1 MARKFLMT
9 TAAFMALLF
18 NAAPASAAPG
28 RGSGV
33 LAAPADPAAITVKA
47 VADGKADDTAAIQS
61 AIDTAA
67 KSGAGGIVWLPAG
80 RYRISRSLLIPP
92 AVRVF
97 GVGATRPVLV
107 LGDNTPGFDKGVA
120 TMVIF
125 TGDDQY
131 ATGPVPVPVPTA
143 VPYSAKVRDANSG
156 TFYSALSNV
165 DFEIGKGNPAAAGV
179 RLRIAQHAFLSHI
192 DFHLG
197 SGFAGIYQAGNEAE
211 DLHFYGGRYGIVSEK
226 TSPAWQFT
234 LIDSSFEGQREAA
247 IREHEVDLTL
257 INTTIRDTPVG
268 IDIDRGYSDS
278 LWGKDVRFEHVSK
291 AAVVISNENSPFT
304 QIGFDN
310 ALAADVPVFARFRE
324 SEKTVKG
331 PGAAYRVRAFN
342 YGLKIDGL
350 GQMGHFDTHLQ
361 ADALASLP
369 PPRGPVL
376 PALPPVDQW
385 ADARSLGAAGDGQ
398 TDDTAA
404 LQKAIDGHRV
414 VYLPTGHYL
423 VSDTLHLRSDTVLIG
438 LHPSVTQITL
448 AENTPAYQGVGN
460 AKALVESAKGGNAI
474 ITGIGLFT
482 GGVNPRATALLWKA
496 GEGSLVEDVRIH
508 GGHGTLLPNGKRV
521 DFSDP
526 KFRMDGQ
533 HPGIWVTDGGG
544 GTFVANW
551 TPNTMADSGF
561 YVSNTKTPGHVY
573 ELSAEHHNRH
583 EIVLDGV
590 ENWEFLA
597 PQTEQEVIDG
607 LESMSL
613 EIRNSKH
620 ILIANY
626 HTYRVTR
633 SLKPAPTAVKLFNVD
648 DIRFRNL
655 STNAESGYATCDA
668 NGCGTYLR
676 ASKFP
681 FDNAITDMTHKLEVR
696 ERQFAVLDVS
706 ATPQIPPPAPVPA
719 GLEAA
724 KVEKL
729 EDSFYSISGGAVDDK
744 GNLYFVDHHFQRI
757 YRWSQA
763 RGLEVVSDAPL
774 DPVNLAVDKS
784 GHLMVLSSDGPEG
797 TVYSLDPW
805 VATPQITLIAPTP
818 VVPHPDAMVALP
830 GNLWDNG
837 EFRDQLDPRTY
848 EFTTLAEMF
857 ARDMALP
864 KAREYVSP
872 DGSLVLPAFRVYT
885 QGPTNFLGWRFSDTL
900 DTYGFVK
907 ARPGGE
913 VTISNGS
920 DAHVYRGRVGAGGSV
935 SDLKPLTQRA
945 GESVAVDAKGR
956 LFVANGQI
964 FVYDADG
971 KELGR
976 IDTPERPLQLIFGG
990 ADNASLF
997 ILTHHGLYR
1006 LNVKGF

>member
-1 MARKFLMT
+1 MARKILTM
-9 TAAFMALLF
+9 AAGLAALALG
-18 NAAPASAAPG
+18 ASISSALAES
-28 RGSGV
+28 RGSV
-33 LAAPADPAAITVKA
+33 FLTAPADPAAITVKGIG
-47 VADGKADDTAAIQS
+47 DGKADDTNAIQAAI
-61 AIDTAA
+61 ATAA
-67 KSGAGGIVWLPAG
+67 KSGAGGIVWLPSG
-80 RYRISRSLLIPP
+80 RYRITRSLLIPP
-92 AVRVF
+92 AVRLF

-107 LGDNTPGFDKGVA
+107 LGDHTPGFDKGVV

-125 TGDDQY
+125 TGDSQY
-131 ATGPVPVPVPTA
+131 ATGPVPVPVP
-143 VPYSAKVRDANSG
+143 SAWPATPPVRDANSG
-156 TFYSALSNV
+156 TFYSALSNI
-165 DFEIGKGNPAAAGV
+165 DFEIGKGDPAAAGV

-197 SGFAGIYQAGNEAE
+197 SGFAGVYQAGNEAE

-234 LIDSSFEGQREAA
+234 LIDSSFEGQSEAA

-257 INTTIRDTPVG
+257 INTTIADTPVG

-278 LWGKDVRFEHVSK
+278 LWGKDVRFERIAK

-310 ALAADVPVFARFRE
+310 AVATGVPVFARFRD
-324 SEKTVKG
+324 SGKTVNA
-331 PGAAYRVRAFN
+331 PGANYRVSAFT
-342 YGLKIDGL
+342 YGLTLDGL
-350 GQMGHFDTHLQ
+350 GQMGHFALNVQ
-361 ADALASLP
+361 AAALPRLP
-369 PPRGPVL
+369 APQGPVL
-376 PALPPVDQW
+376 PPLPPVDQW
-385 ADARSLGAAGDGQ
+385 ANVRSLGVAGDGV

-404 LQKAIDGHRV
+404 LQKAIDTHRV
-414 VYLPTGHYL
+414 IYLPTGHYL
-423 VSDTLHLRSDTVLIG
+423 VSDTLHLRADSVLIG
-438 LHPSVTQITL
+438 MHPSVTQITL
-448 AENTPAYQGVGN
+448 GENTPAYQGVGN

-474 ITGIGLFT
+474 ITGVGLFT

-508 GGHGTLLPNGKRV
+508 GGHGTLQPNGKFV

-526 KFRMDGQ
+526 KYRMDGQ

-561 YVSNTKTPGHVY
+561 YVSDTKTPGHVY

-607 LESMSL
+607 LESTSL
-613 EIRNSKH
+613 EVRNSKH
-620 ILIANY
+620 ILFANY
-626 HTYRVTR
+626 HAYRVTR

-648 DIRFRNL
+648 DIHFRNM
-655 STNAESGYATCDA
+655 STNAESGFATCDA
-668 NGCGTYLR
+668 KGCGTYLR

-681 FDNAITDMTHKLEVR
+681 YENAITDMTHKLEVR
-696 ERQFAVLDVS
+696 ERQFARLDVS
-706 ATPQIPPPAPVPA
+706 ATPQVPPPAPAPA
-719 GLEAA
+719 GLEGA

-729 EDSFYSISGGAVDDK
+729 EDGFYSISGAAVDSK

-757 YRWSQA
+757 YRWSPA
-763 RGLEVVSDAPL
+763 RGLEIVSDAPL

-784 GHLMVLSSDGPEG
+784 DHLMVLSSDGPDG

-805 VATPQITLIAPTP
+805 VLTPQLTLIAATP
-818 VVPHPDAMVALP
+818 VAPHPGAMTALP
-830 GNLWDNG
+830 GNLWNNG
-837 EFRDQLDPRTY
+837 EFRDQFNPQTG

-857 ARDMALP
+857 ARDMAMP

-872 DGSLVLPAFRVYT
+872 DGSLVLPAFRVWD

-900 DTYGFVK
+900 DTYGFVIT
-907 ARPGGE
+907 RPGQR
-913 VTISNGS
+913 VTLSNGS
-920 DAHVYRGRVGAGGSV
+920 ESRIYSGLVGEGGAIT
-935 SDLKPLTQRA
+935 DLKPLTDRA
-945 GESVAVDAKGR
+945 GESVAVDARGR

-964 FVYDADG
+964 FVYDTAG
-971 KELGR
+971 KPLGR

-990 ADNASLF
+990 DGQTLF
-997 ILTHHGLYR
+997 VLSHHSLYR
-1006 LNVKGF
+1006 LSVKGF

>member
-1 MARKFLMT
+1 MAYKSLMM
-9 TAAFMALLF
+9 TAGLMALMF
-18 NAAPASAAPG
+18 AAAPVSALAS
-28 RGSGV
+28 RGSV
-33 LAAPADPAAITVKA
+33 FMTAPDDGAAITVKA
-47 VADGKADDTAAIQS
+47 VGDGKADDTAAIQA
-61 AIDTAA
+61 AIGAAA

-80 RYRISRSLLIPP
+80 RYRISHSLLIPP
-92 AVRVF
+92 AVRLF

-107 LGDNTPGFDKGVA
+107 LGDHTPGFDKGVV

-125 TGDDQY
+125 TGDSPY
-131 ATGPVPVPVPTA
+131 ARGPVPVPVP
-143 VPYSAKVRDANSG
+143 SALPSTPPVRDANSG
-156 TFYSALSNV
+156 TFYSALSNI

-179 RLRIAQHAFLSHI
+179 RLRVAQHAFLSHI

-234 LIDSSFEGQREAA
+234 LIDSSFEGQSEAA

-257 INTTIRDTPVG
+257 INATISHTPIG

-278 LWGKDVRFEHVSK
+278 LWGKDVRFEHISK
-291 AAVVISNENSPFT
+291 AAVVISKENSPFT

-324 SEKTVKG
+324 SGKTVTA
-331 PGAAYRVRAFN
+331 PGAAYRVSAFN

-350 GQMGHFDTHLQ
+350 GQMGHFATNFQ
-361 ADALASLP
+361 AEALKQLP
-369 PPRGPVL
+369 PLAGPVL
-376 PALPPVDQW
+376 PALPSVDQW
-385 ADARSLGAAGDGQ
+385 ADVRSLGVTGDGV

-404 LQKAIDGHRV
+404 LQKAIDTHQV

-423 VSDTLHLRSDTVLIG
+423 VTDTLHLRSDTVLIG

-448 AENTPAYQGVGN
+448 AENTPAYQGVGS

-508 GGHGTLLPNGKRV
+508 GGHGTFLPNGKFV
-521 DFSDP
+521 DFSDA
-526 KFRMDGQ
+526 KVRMDGQ

-561 YVSNTKTPGHVY
+561 YVSDTKTPGHVY

-607 LESMSL
+607 LESTSL

-626 HTYRVTR
+626 HAYRVTR

-648 DIRFRNL
+648 DIRFRNMT
-655 STNAESGYATCDA
+655 TNAESGIATCDTK
-668 NGCGTYLR
+668 GCGTYLR

-681 FDNAITDMTHKLEVR
+681 YDNAITDFTHKLEGR
-696 ERQFAVLDVS
+696 EREFAVLDVS
-706 ATPQIPPPAPVPA
+706 ASPPTPPAAPRPT
-719 GLEAA
+719 GLETN

-729 EDSFYSISGGAVDDK
+729 EDGFYSISGGAVDDK

-763 RGLEVVSDAPL
+763 RGLEIVSDAAL
-774 DPVNLAVDKS
+774 DPVNLAVDRS
-784 GHLMVLSSDGPEG
+784 GHLMVLSSDGIDG

-805 VATPQITLIAPTP
+805 VPTPKITLIAATP
-818 VVPHPDAMVALP
+818 VAPHPGAVTALP
-830 GNLWDNG
+830 GNLWNNG
-837 EFRDQLDPRTY
+837 EFKDQLDPATY
-848 EFTTLAEMF
+848 QFTTLAQMF
-857 ARDMALP
+857 ARDMAAP
-864 KAREYVSP
+864 SRANMSP
-872 DGSLVLPAFRVYT
+872 PMAAWFCRPSASTIR
-885 QGPTNFLGWRFSDTL
+885 
-900 DTYGFVK
+900 
-907 ARPGGE
+907 ARP
-913 VTISNGS
+913 IS
-920 DAHVYRGRVGAGGSV
+920 RAGGFPTRSTPMASSRPGPAIV
-935 SDLKPLTQRA
+935 SR
-945 GESVAVDAKGR
+945 
-956 LFVANGQI
+956 
-964 FVYDADG
+964 
-971 KELGR
+971 
-976 IDTPERPLQLIFGG
+976 
-990 ADNASLF
+990 
-997 ILTHHGLYR
+997 
-1006 LNVKGF
+1006 

>member
-1 MARKFLMT
+1 MARTFLMT
-9 TAAFMALLF
+9 TAALMALTLGAT
-18 NAAPASAAPG
+18 AAGAAPG
-28 RGSGV
+28 RGSV
-33 LAAPADPAAITVKA
+33 FLTAPADPAAITVKA
-47 VADGKADDTAAIQS
+47 VGDGKADDTAAIQA
-61 AIDTAA
+61 AIDSAA

-97 GVGATRPVLV
+97 GVGATRPVLM
-107 LGDNTPGFDKGVA
+107 LGDHTPGFDKGVV

-143 VPYSAKVRDANSG
+143 LPRSPAVRDANSG

-165 DFEIGKGNPAAAGV
+165 DFDLGQGNPAAAGV

-211 DLHFYGGRYGIVSEK
+211 DLHFFGGRYGIVSEK

-234 LIDSSFEGQREAA
+234 LIDSSFEGQRDAA

-257 INTTIRDTPVG
+257 INTTIRDTPTG

-278 LWGKDVRFEHVSK
+278 LWGKDVRFEHIAK

-310 ALAADVPVFARFRE
+310 AVAGDVPVFAAFRD
-324 SEKTVKG
+324 SGKTMKG
-331 PGAAYRVRAFN
+331 PGTAYRVSAFN

-350 GQMGHFDTHLQ
+350 GQMGHFDTNFQ
-361 ADALASLP
+361 AAALTSLP
-369 PPRGPVL
+369 PAHGPVL
-376 PALPPVDQW
+376 PALPPVAQW
-385 ADARSLGAAGDGQ
+385 TDVRGLGVAGDGV
-398 TDDTAA
+398 TDDTVA
-404 LQKAIDGHRV
+404 LQKAIDNHRV

-423 VSDTLHLRSDTVLIG
+423 VSDTLRLRPDSVLIG

-460 AKALVESAKGGNAI
+460 AKALVESAQGGNAI
-474 ITGIGLFT
+474 ITGVGLFT
-482 GGVNPRATALLWKA
+482 GGVNPRATALLWRA

-561 YVSNTKTPGHVY
+561 YVSNTRTPGHVY

-706 ATPQIPPPAPVPA
+706 ATPQVPPPAPVPA
-719 GLEAA
+719 GLDAR
-724 KVEKL
+724 VEKL
-729 EDSFYSISGGAVDDK
+729 EDGFYSISGGAVDSK

-774 DPVNLAVDKS
+774 DPVNLAVDRS
-784 GHLMVLSSDGPEG
+784 DHLMVLSSDGPEG

-805 VATPQITLIAPTP
+805 VATPPITLIAPTP
-818 VVPHPDAMVALP
+818 VAPHPQAVVALP
-830 GNLWDNG
+830 GNLWNNG
-837 EFRDQLDPRTY
+837 EFRDQLDPKTY

-857 ARDMALP
+857 ARDMAVP

-885 QGPTNFLGWRFSDTL
+885 QGPTNFQGWRFSDTL
-900 DTYGFVK
+900 DTYGFVM

-920 DAHVYRGRVGAGGSV
+920 EARIYRGRVGAGGSV
-935 SDLKPLTQRA
+935 TDLKPLTRRA
-945 GESVAVDAKGR
+945 GESVAVDARGR

-990 ADNASLF
+990 AGNASLF
-997 ILTHHGLYR
+997 ILTHHSLYR
-1006 LNVKGF
+1006 LTVKGS

>member
-1 MARKFLMT
+1 MAYKPLMM
-9 TAAFMALLF
+9 TAGLLALAF
-18 NAAPASAAPG
+18 AATSASAVTG
-28 RGSGV
+28 RGSV
-33 LAAPADPAAITVKA
+33 YLSAPDDRLAVTVKA
-47 VADGKADDTAAIQS
+47 VGDGKADDTAAIQA

-80 RYRISRSLLIPP
+80 RYRITRSLLIPA
-92 AVRVF
+92 AVRLF

-107 LGDNTPGFDKGVA
+107 LGDNTPGFDKGVI

-125 TGDDQY
+125 TGADQY
-131 ATGPVPVPVPTA
+131 ASGPVPVPVPTA
-143 VPYSAKVRDANSG
+143 LPATPPVRDANSG

-179 RLRIAQHAFLSHI
+179 RMRIAQHAFLSHI

-234 LIDSSFEGQREAA
+234 LIDSTFQGQREAA

-257 INTTIRDTPVG
+257 INTTISDTPTG
-268 IDIDRGYSDS
+268 IDIDPGYSDS
-278 LWGKDVRFEHVSK
+278 LWGKDVRFERISK
-291 AAVVISNENSPFT
+291 AAVVISKENSPFT

-310 ALAADVPVFARFRE
+310 ATASAVPVFARFRE
-324 SEKTVKG
+324 SGKAIAA
-331 PGAAYRVRAFN
+331 PGASYRVSAFN
-342 YGLKIDGL
+342 YGLKIDDL
-350 GQMGHFDTHLQ
+350 GQMGHFATNFQ
-361 ADALASLP
+361 AEALKQMP
-369 PPRGPVL
+369 PVAGPVL

-385 ADARSLGAAGDGQ
+385 ADVRALGVTGDGQ

-404 LQKAIDGHRV
+404 LQKAIDTHRV

-423 VSDTLHLRSDTVLIG
+423 VSDTLHLRPDTVLIG

-448 AENTPAYQGVGN
+448 AENTPAYQGVGS
-460 AKALVESAKGGNAI
+460 AKALVESARGGNAI

-482 GGVNPRATALLWKA
+482 GGINPRATALLWKA

-508 GGHGTLLPNGKRV
+508 GGHGTLLPDGKRV

-561 YVSNTKTPGHVY
+561 YVSDTKTPGHVY

-607 LESMSL
+607 LESTSM
-613 EIRNSKH
+613 EVRNSKH
-620 ILIANY
+620 ILFANY
-626 HTYRVTR
+626 HAYRVTR

-648 DIRFRNL
+648 DIRFRNM
-655 STNAESGYATCDA
+655 STNGESGFAACDSK
-668 NGCGTYLR
+668 GCGTYLR

-681 FDNAITDMTHKLEVR
+681 YENAITDMTHKLQVR
-696 ERQFAVLDVS
+696 ERQFAMLDVS
-706 ATPQIPPPAPVPA
+706 ATPQTPPPAPVPA

-724 KVEKL
+724 KIDTL
-729 EDSFYSISGGAVDDK
+729 EDGFYSIAGATVDDK

-757 YRWSQA
+757 YRWSQP
-763 RGLEVVSDAPL
+763 RGLEIVSDAPL
-774 DPVNLAVDKS
+774 DAVNLAADKS
-784 GHLMVLSSDGPEG
+784 GHLLVLSSDGPNAS
-797 TVYSLDPW
+797 VYSLDPW
-805 VATPQITLIAPTP
+805 VPTPEITRIAATPVTA
-818 VVPHPDAMVALP
+818 HPGAVTALP
-830 GNLWDNG
+830 GNMWVNG
-837 EFRDQLDPRTY
+837 EFRDQLDPQTY
-848 EFTTLAEMF
+848 TFPTLADMF
-857 ARDMALP
+857 ARDMAVA
-864 KAREYVSP
+864 KASEYVSP
-872 DGSLVLPAFRVYT
+872 DGSLVLPAFRVWE
-885 QGPTNFLGWRFSDTL
+885 QGPVNFQGWRFSDTL
-900 DTYGFVK
+900 DTYGFVTAK
-907 ARPGGE
+907 PGE
-913 VTISNGS
+913 RVTLSNGS
-920 DAHVYRGRVGAGGSV
+920 EGRVYSGLVGTGGSIT
-935 SDLKPLTQRA
+935 DLKALTDRG

-964 FVYDADG
+964 FVYDASG
-971 KELGR
+971 QQLGR

-990 ADNASLF
+990 ADHQTLF
-997 ILTHHGLYR
+997 VLTHHALYA